1 MLDKNDR
8 KYIIRRIITYIA
20 IAMIMLLFNTL
31 KAKAVTYSQGVTFS
45 SYGQWG
51 QRETQT
57 KFFNGNN
64 TLLEYHYTISP
75 SYQVLCDTEQC
86 LVEFYYNGVC
96 SEYHINN
103 NQTSTSNT
111 SFQVIANSA
120 QLTTGNY
127 PMCSV
132 TSSGIQCIVN
142 NGNRISELTLYSNT
156 TDFSSQGINSA
167 KCTFTLHDRINIY
180 NLSGDVATA
189 INQNTQAVNEV
200 NNSINDDSGVS
211 NNDVS
216 GGASD
221 WASNNATSG
230 AINQLVLMPI
240 TLLQS
245 FTNGING
252 ACQTYDFGELWG
264 THITLPCIN
273 LSTTLGS
280 VWTIVDIIMSG
291 IFIFIFGKRC
301 VKIFNDFTN
310 LKSGQIDSLY
320 GGGN

>member
-20 IAMIMLLFNTL
+20 IAMIMLLFNTIKT
-31 KAKAVTYSQGVTFS
+31 KALVFNVDVQKNRDVTMSGGNMNFNLGIISTNSTYNQTSVLF
-45 SYGQWG
+45 
-51 QRETQT
+51 TQDIT
-57 KFFNGNN
+57 CN
-64 TLLEYHYTISP
+64 TNMCGL
-75 SYQVLCDTEQC
+75 
-86 LVEFYYNGVC
+86 EFYYTATCSNSSTQQTTGSTSLDIQAVNGELAMNYGYPNCTVNGNTISC
-96 SEYHINN
+96 LVNN
-103 NQTSTSNT
+103 NSRT
-111 SFQVIANSA
+111 IGA
-120 QLTTGNY
+120 
-127 PMCSV
+127 
-132 TSSGIQCIVN
+132 
-142 NGNRISELTLYSNT
+142 TLYFGRMVDITSGLANT
-156 TDFSSQGINSA
+156 ASCKGFIKDTYA
-167 KCTFTLHDRINIY
+167 IY
-180 NLSGDVATA
+180 DIPESVSTA
-189 INQNTQAVNEV
+189 IQQNTQAINNV

-221 WASNNATSG
+221 WASNNANSG
-230 AINQLVLMPI
+230 VINQLVLMPV

-252 ACQTYDFGELWG
+252 SCSTYDFGELWG
-264 THITLPCIN
+264 EHITLPCIN
-273 LSTTLGS
+273 LSNTLGA
-280 VWTIVDIIMSG
+280 VWTIIDVIMSG